1 MYSLKLYKSIN
12 QSYKTART
20 GKNMDKLF
28 LLSFL
33 GLLLVAHGV
42 AGNMVFDNIDML
54 EELENLGIE
63 EEYEGETSPIP
74 SWTSERG
81 SKVLVNVDSF
91 GAVGDGVSDDTQVN
105 MCFFRNICIS
115 LYLNFKLRLVGKS
128 CYDTILII

>member
-1 MYSLKLYKSIN
+1 
-12 QSYKTART
+12 
-20 GKNMDKLF
+20 MDKLF

-54 EELENLGIE
+54 EELENLDIE
-63 EEYEGETSPIP
+63 EEYEAETSPIP

-115 LYLNFKLRLVGKS
+115 LYFNFKLRLVGKS
-128 CYDTILII
+128 CYDTIVII